1 MGDIQKIMSHEIE
14 RVDTSQR
21 RLNSRLITSFLADL
35 PSECSIPGY
44 WETLADNTND
54 WAPVISA
61 GPFWRD
67 ANKQIEL
74 WKKEYRREFQG
85 LLYKGSALPNF
96 IGKSADRIKEKT
108 FDKLEK
114 AIDLKSEIKR
124 IFYQPVAVPLLE
136 DLVRVRLETQF
147 LDGVP
152 FLAKKILSL
161 AQQHDPSAQVEP
173 KGKLSGYFAQHL
185 TFKLPVHF
193 RFNGKTMSCEVTC
206 EVQIATSLA
215 TLVWENSHGL
225 YEGTR
230 VNFEKAEEW
239 QWNPTDPRFL
249 SRQLGHMIHLAD
261 GLFCNL
267 RDSSK
272 NVISK

>member
-1 MGDIQKIMSHEIE
+1 MSHQIE
-14 RVDTSQR
+14 RSDTMQR
-21 RLNSRLITSFLADL
+21 IVKPKHIPSFLAEL
-35 PSECSIPGY
+35 PTDCSVPGY
-44 WETLADNTND
+44 WETLAENTDD
-54 WAPVISA
+54 WAPVVSA
-61 GPFWRD
+61 SPLWRA
-67 ANKQIEL
+67 ANGQLEI

-85 LLYKGSALPNF
+85 QLFKGNALPTF
-96 IGKSADRIKEKT
+96 VGKSADRIKEKT

-114 AIDLKSEIKR
+114 ASDIKSEIRR
-124 IFYQPVAVPLLE
+124 IFYQSVAVPLLE

-152 FLAKKILSL
+152 FLAKKILGI
-161 AQQHDPSAQVEP
+161 AQQYDSKAQVEP

-193 RFNGKTMSCEVTC
+193 RFDARTTSCEVTC

-239 QWNPTDPRFL
+239 QWNPKDPRFL

-272 NVISK
+272 NTLSK

>member
-1 MGDIQKIMSHEIE
+1 MSQEIE
-14 RVDTSQR
+14 KPDTSQR
-21 RLNSRLITSFLADL
+21 GVKSRLAGSVMDDL

-44 WETLADNTND
+44 WETLAENTED
-54 WAPVISA
+54 WAPAASVS
-61 GPFWRD
+61 PVWRA
-67 ANKQIEL
+67 ANAQIEN
-74 WKKEYRREFQG
+74 WKKEYRRDFQG
-85 LLYKGSALPNF
+85 LLYKGSSLPKF
-96 IGKSADRIKEKT
+96 VGKSAARIKEKT
-108 FDKLEK
+108 FEKLSK
-114 AIDLKSEIKR
+114 AADIKSEIKK

-152 FLAKKILSL
+152 FLAKKILDL
-161 AQQHDPSAQVEP
+161 AHQFDQSAQVEP

-185 TFKLPVHF
+185 TFKLPAHF
-193 RFNGKTMSCEVTC
+193 RFDGRTMSCEITC

-239 QWNPTDPRFL
+239 QWNPKDPRFL

-272 NVISK
+272 SAASK